1 MKLTKRLTNSLD
13 CYSVKQRKS
22 NSPAKHVMTGKVT
35 DCDPLTFAVYEA
47 AIKSIYLSWALHPIW
62 PEMCELGH
70 DRHYQ
75 AIAAVNGFKLPDAD
89 VVDDSKREKIGRRA
103 AADHLYFVSLISKAG
118 LFHSLID

>member
-47 AIKSIYLSWALHPIW
+47 AIKSIYLSWALH
-62 PEMCELGH
+62 
-70 DRHYQ
+70 
-75 AIAAVNGFKLPDAD
+75 
-89 VVDDSKREKIGRRA
+89 DSKREKIGRRA